1 MGAQNPR
8 FSEPLREDFPLES
21 VERPFVRASLRFA
34 TPDDLDVIVALEEA
48 FPVRERWSR
57 DAWFHELE
65 ADNRWVQVAECPG
78 ASGIL
83 GVITVQIIGGVAD
96 LNRIIVAPE
105 MRGHG
110 VGAELLRAGIED
122 ANSAEADEMLLEV
135 RHDNRAAHALYA
147 RAGFTE
153 IARRT
158 DYYGTGVDA
167 VVLRLELAE
176 EDDDDENQ

>member
-1 MGAQNPR
+1 MDVQNPR
-8 FSEPLREDFPLES
+8 FSEPLREDFPPVS

-34 TPDDLDVIVALEEA
+34 APDDLDALIALEEA
-48 FPVRERWSR
+48 FPAKERWSR
-57 DAWFHELE
+57 DTWFHELE
-65 ADNRWVQVAECPG
+65 ADNRWVQVAEDPG
-78 ASGIL
+78 TGEVL

-105 MRGHG
+105 ARGHG
-110 VGAELLRAGIED
+110 VGAELLRAGVED
-122 ANSAEADEMLLEV
+122 ANAAEADEMLLEV

-158 DYYGTGVDA
+158 DYYGAGVDA

-176 EDDDDENQ
+176 EDDDDEN